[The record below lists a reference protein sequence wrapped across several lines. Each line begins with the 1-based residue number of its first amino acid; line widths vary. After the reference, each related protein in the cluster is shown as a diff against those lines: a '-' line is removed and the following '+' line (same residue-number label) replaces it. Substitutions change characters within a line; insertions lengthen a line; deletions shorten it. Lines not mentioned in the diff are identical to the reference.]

1 MELNLK
7 QKIELKKL
15 KDNNICRIEIHYS
28 GGGDDGCIEE
38 YCFYDI
44 ENNSIIIKDEV
55 FEELDDYFY
64 SMLCENIEWDWVNND
79 GGYGILNLNIE
90 TNKITIDHTQRVT
103 EQYDYKTE
111 EPELFEIINGTS

>member
-15 KDNNICRIEIHYS
+15 KDNNIFRIEIHYS

-79 GGYGILNLNIE
+79 GGYGI
-90 TNKITIDHTQRVT
+90 
-103 EQYDYKTE
+103 
-111 EPELFEIINGTS
+111 